1 MWTHEMRCATGGSLQ
16 GVLSALRIYGM
27 KGVVEGLIL
36 RLVDDVLAL
45 NKYSNEAVIS
55 NTTVKKFMEPNK
67 LKLSG

>member
-55 NTTVKKFMEPNK
+55 NATVNNFMEPNK
-67 LKLSG
+67 